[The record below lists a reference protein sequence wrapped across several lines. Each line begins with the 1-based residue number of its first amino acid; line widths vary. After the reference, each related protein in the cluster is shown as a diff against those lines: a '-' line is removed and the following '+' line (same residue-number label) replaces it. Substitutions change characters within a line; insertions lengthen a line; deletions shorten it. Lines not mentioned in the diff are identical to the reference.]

1 MAARL
6 LTRRGSERP
15 GGRCSKH
22 LQSKCAWFWDHLT
35 SFMMTRMETAVLIG
49 LAGSNLMLH
58 GGEAH
63 FCAQERFS
71 GAESGVLQKAGGPGA
86 GERGHRRW
94 AGGKLNQSG
103 ETSEGQCPKAL
114 EN

>member
-1 MAARL
+1 
-6 LTRRGSERP
+6 
-15 GGRCSKH
+15 
-22 LQSKCAWFWDHLT
+22 
-35 SFMMTRMETAVLIG
+35 
-49 LAGSNLMLH
+49 MLH

-103 ETSEGQCPKAL
+103 ETSEGQCPKSFGKLRTRSAAAHQ
-114 EN
+114 ESGDQGRDTQSG